1 MKYMGDFPKAS
12 VLELITRKITLGG
25 RADKMEHGGSK
36 GDQEGGHYSWSWQ
49 EPAGMEPRL

>member
-1 MKYMGDFPKAS
+1 MGDFPKAS

-36 GDQEGGHYSWSWQ
+36 GDQEGGHYSRSWQ
-49 EPAGMEPRL
+49 KPAGMEPRL